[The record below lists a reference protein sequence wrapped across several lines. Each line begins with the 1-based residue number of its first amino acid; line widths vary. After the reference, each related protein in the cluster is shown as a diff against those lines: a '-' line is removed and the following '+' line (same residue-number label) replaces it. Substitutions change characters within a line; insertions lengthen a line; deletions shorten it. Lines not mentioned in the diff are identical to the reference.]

1 MLQLYI
7 KMLAPLLA
15 RQTGPG
21 RACSPSEGGAAGE
34 RAEETHRISKKARAR
49 PRRNGCAHSTACT
62 RGRHNYRT
70 QKDGRSRSRTDS
82 TTTTHAAFSHARG
95 GTAADALAQQHLEP
109 PTGSTAILD
118 MMGFRIGFAFAVAS
132 NCGR

>member
-21 RACSPSEGGAAGE
+21 RACSPSEGRAAGE

-49 PRRNGCAHSTACT
+49 PRRSGCTHSTACT
-62 RGRHNYRT
+62 RGRHNYRKEEGQT
-70 QKDGRSRSRTDS
+70 KSQSHRQHNNDTRSFLACTRQHSSGRAR
-82 TTTTHAAFSHARG
+82 TTTLRTSDWFDCDFG
-95 GTAADALAQQHLEP
+95 YD
-109 PTGSTAILD
+109 
-118 MMGFRIGFAFAVAS
+118 
-132 NCGR
+132 